1 MKIETKYNLGDHI
14 MGIYTQNDEVCL
26 YDDFIGW
33 ISLEEDGIT
42 YGLKESYQDFKEKDL
57 FLYEDNENIMNKIK
71 EELEKMRNKPSF

>member
-14 MGIYTQNDEVCL
+14 MGIYTKNDEVCL

-42 YGLKESYQDFKEKDL
+42 YGLKESYEDFKEKDL

>member
-14 MGIYTQNDEVCL
+14 IGIYTQNDEVCL

-33 ISLEEDGIT
+33 ISLDEDGIT
-42 YGLKESYQDFKEKDL
+42 YGLKESCQDFKEKDL
-57 FLYEDNENIMNKIK
+57 FLYEDNEIRMNKIK

>member
-71 EELEKMRNKPSF
+71 EELEKTRNKPSF